1 MSLTSANAIITISI
15 SSLLPAPVQLQGFSA
30 DDIFSTGALKSAE
43 VQMGVD
49 GLLSGGF
56 VNVPVPQT
64 FDLMADSP
72 SNSVFDTWWAA
83 QEAAQDVYIA
93 SGVIILP
100 GVGIKWTMV
109 KGFLTSYQ
117 PLPDVK
123 KLLQSRKF
131 EITWQQSQP
140 AVAPSLVIPI

>member
-1 MSLTSANAIITISI
+1 MSLTSANAIITLSI
-15 SSLLPAPVQLQGFSA
+15 SDLLAAPIQIQGFSV

-43 VQMGVD
+43 TQMGVD
-49 GLLSGGF
+49 GVLSGGW

-64 FDLMADSP
+64 YDLMADSP
-72 SNSVFDTWWAA
+72 SNDIFDTWWAA
-83 QEAAQDVYIA
+83 EQAAQDVYTA
-93 SGVIILP
+93 SGVILLP
-100 GVGIKWTMV
+100 GLNRKWTMV

-123 KLLQSRKF
+123 KLLQSRKY

-140 AVAPSLVIPI
+140 AVMPSLVIPI